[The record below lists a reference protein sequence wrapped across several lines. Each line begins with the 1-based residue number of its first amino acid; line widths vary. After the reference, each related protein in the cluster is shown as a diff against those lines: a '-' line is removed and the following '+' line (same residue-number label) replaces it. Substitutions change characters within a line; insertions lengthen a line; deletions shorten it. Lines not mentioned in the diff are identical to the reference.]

1 VGYYDYMAQLLR
13 PLGLYSLDEGYSA
26 LELKTVGRLLD
37 ALDEDA
43 SLSEREAFLATAE
56 AEGLTKW
63 EELFPYRTLAQNVSE
78 RRAALA
84 ALMRIDGK
92 SFTPSAINDTVKG
105 SGYNALVEEGKEH
118 FTVVVS
124 FPNVRGVPMYFPE
137 AKLRIESILPCHL
150 NVVYIF
156 TYPTWAE
163 LDAAALTWGE
173 LDAMALTWQEFESTD
188 FAKL

>member
-1 VGYYDYMAQLLR
+1 
-13 PLGLYSLDEGYSA
+13 
-26 LELKTVGRLLD
+26 
-37 ALDEDA
+37 
-43 SLSEREAFLATAE
+43 
-56 AEGLTKW
+56 
-63 EELFPYRTLAQNVSE
+63 
-78 RRAALA
+78 
-84 ALMRIDGK
+84 
-92 SFTPSAINDTVKG
+92 
-105 SGYNALVEEGKEH
+105 
-118 FTVVVS
+118 
-124 FPNVRGVPMYFPE
+124 MYFPE